1 MSESESED
9 EILDRIEA
17 ALRKIA
23 SLPAGARLHDGAP
36 DAQPGEGAALG
47 RAALTMKLDDII
59 GRLRAGLDNAP
70 PRAGPGE

>member
-23 SLPAGARLHDGAP
+23 SVSGEVQSGPRLAEGETLDRAALAGKLDGIIARLHEGLDRLRP
-36 DAQPGEGAALG
+36 EPGE
-47 RAALTMKLDDII
+47 
-59 GRLRAGLDNAP
+59 
-70 PRAGPGE
+70 

>member
-23 SLPAGARLHDGAP
+23 SLSRPAPAGEDGFDRARLADG
-36 DAQPGEGAALG
+36 
-47 RAALTMKLDDII
+47 LDHVI
-59 GRLRAGLDNAP
+59 GRLRAALDPAP
-70 PRAGPGE
+70 PPEQLE

>member
-23 SLPAGARLHDGAP
+23 SVSGEALSGTARPAE
-36 DAQPGEGAALG
+36 GEALD
-47 RAALTMKLDDII
+47 RAALTRKLDGII
-59 GRLRAGLDNAP
+59 ARLHEGLDKVRP
-70 PRAGPGE
+70 EPGE

>member
-23 SLPAGARLHDGAP
+23 GLSGGGAPGAARL
-36 DAQPGEGAALG
+36 GEGETLD
-47 RAALTMKLDDII
+47 RAALTAKLDGII
-59 GRLRAGLDNAP
+59 ARLHEGLGIS
-70 PRAGPGE
+70 RSEPGE

>member
-23 SLPAGARLHDGAP
+23 GLSGGDRPAGDDAFNRAAFTEKLDGIIARLR
-36 DAQPGEGAALG
+36 EGL
-47 RAALTMKLDDII
+47 
-59 GRLRAGLDNAP
+59 
-70 PRAGPGE
+70 AGPQPEAGEPEAGD